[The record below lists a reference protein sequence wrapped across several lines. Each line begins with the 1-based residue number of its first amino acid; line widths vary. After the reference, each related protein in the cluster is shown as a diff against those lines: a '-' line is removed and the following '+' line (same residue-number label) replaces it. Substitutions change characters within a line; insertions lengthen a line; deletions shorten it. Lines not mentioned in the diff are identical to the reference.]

1 MKLSSKLKT
10 AMMAIVFAV
19 VGVGAAAAPALMET
33 TPAYADAADS
43 VRDALRVVEPS
54 SSSADLETIVKR
66 VINTLLYVI
75 GILAVVMIIIGG
87 VQYATSAGDQA
98 AVTKAKNT
106 IIYGLVGLAIAVL
119 AYAIVNFVLGA
130 LTGRD

>member
-33 TPAYADAADS
+33 TPAYA
-43 VRDALRVVEPS
+43 DALRVVEPS

>member
-54 SSSADLETIVKR
+54 SS
-66 VINTLLYVI
+66 
-75 GILAVVMIIIGG
+75 
-87 VQYATSAGDQA
+87 
-98 AVTKAKNT
+98 
-106 IIYGLVGLAIAVL
+106 
-119 AYAIVNFVLGA
+119 
-130 LTGRD
+130 